1 MYITWLW
8 SDIIAFYCI
17 LFLSIQHIAATQ
29 NKLFDFDFDLKV
41 PIYTAC
47 KQRHTGVN
55 NLPRVTEWRL
65 KGAGIEPAIS
75 DRNSKHSENCQRKSS
90 IGHIFP
96 GSWWKVCCIFTMGLW
111 WRDPEIQA
119 KYQQYYTSTS
129 TEQCF
134 DTVGCTSGKAS
145 ILLWSAGM
153 VICLEQGAN
162 DLHIVQQMPLPSHH
176 LLLH

>member
-47 KQRHTGVN
+47 KQRHMGVN

-65 KGAGIEPAIS
+65 NGQGLNRRFLTEIQSTQKTARENHPLVTSFLDPDGRYAAFSQWVS
-75 DRNSKHSENCQRKSS
+75 DDGTQKYKQNISS
-90 IGHIFP
+90 IIRVRALSSALTLLVAHQEKHPFCYEVLAWL
-96 GSWWKVCCIFTMGLW
+96 SVWSKVHMTCI
-111 WRDPEIQA
+111 
-119 KYQQYYTSTS
+119 
-129 TEQCF
+129 
-134 DTVGCTSGKAS
+134 
-145 ILLWSAGM
+145 
-153 VICLEQGAN
+153 
-162 DLHIVQQMPLPSHH
+162 
-176 LLLH
+176 